1 MTTLLERFIPE
12 AREQLE
18 SAAGGLLKLERDPSD
33 GDLVNEVF
41 RAVHTLKGSSGL
53 FDLPGL
59 TRLLHA
65 CEDLL
70 DAARANRLTLNSDM
84 VDRLLDGLDLVSAW
98 VDAMERHGRLPD
110 DADGVSVELSGRL
123 RAFLPAT
130 DDATAAVV
138 PVVAAIGAEWLAD
151 LPEPDRLA
159 AFAETIA
166 GGPPLLAISYVPDDG
181 CFYRGEDP
189 FNLFPQ
195 LAGLKALRIA
205 FRAPPAEL
213 SDTDPFLSV
222 LAFSALTGQ
231 PRGEVEH
238 LFRYVIDQTAIVAVP
253 PEALIVPIGE
263 PGGAPGDSDFAGP
276 DFVNDARQRL
286 LARDFAGL
294 RLAIAKHPGLTGGKS
309 WIGSALRWLD
319 AVLAAPLPNAAWA
332 ASVVDCIADG
342 RAGPIGA
349 AAPRGTPAPATA
361 AVATPAVVAGLS
373 ASPMAGRILAGQ
385 VRIVAMPGEP
395 EVLERRMAAVE
406 ATVASL
412 LLSLGWSVRDG
423 ELAAATAEAAAGAP
437 ARLLKLL
444 TSLENRVQAA
454 AAGPAP
460 VPPAAAAL
468 LAPNPDQTAAPG
480 PKAPPDQK
488 ATGEASQVAHV
499 LKVDQAKIDALM
511 NLIAELVVS
520 KNSLPFLA
528 KRAEEVYG
536 SRDMAREIKDQYAV
550 IDRLAQEMQRAIM
563 AVRMLPVSEVFER
576 FPRLVRDLSR
586 KLNKRI
592 DLRIVGEDTAAD
604 KTIIE
609 SLGDPLIHLVRN
621 AIDHGIELPE
631 QRLAAAKPETA
642 TIQLKAFQEGD
653 QVVIEVSDDGKGID
667 PMAIRLKAFEKG
679 MVTEE
684 KADALSDQAAIN
696 LIFLPGFS
704 TTEQISDLSG
714 RGVGMDVVRNA
725 VERINGRVT
734 LSSRK
739 GEGTLVRLSLPL
751 SMAVARVMMIEV
763 GDALFGV
770 PMDGVAETVRVPR
783 DRIRRIKRAEAFVLR
798 DAIVPLVHMHT
809 LLGLPRR
816 VAEAAEELVLVARVG
831 GAAVGLVVDRLRE
844 GIDVVLKP
852 LDGILAGMR
861 GYSGSALL
869 GDGRVLLV
877 LNLKELL

>member
-18 SAAGGLLKLERDPSD
+18 GAAAGLLKLERDPSD
-33 GDLVNEVF
+33 AGLVNEVF
-41 RAVHTLKGSSGL
+41 RAVHTLKGASGL
-53 FDLPGL
+53 FDVPGL

-65 CEDLL
+65 GEDLL
-70 DAARANRLTLNSDM
+70 GAVRANQLTLDPAM
-84 VDRLLDGLDLVSAW
+84 VDVLLDALDRVSAW
-98 VDAMERHGRLPD
+98 VDELERHGRLPD
-110 DADGVSVELSGRL
+110 DAEGVSVDLSRRL
-123 RAFLPAT
+123 RVLLPDGDEAT
-130 DDATAAVV
+130 GSAA
-138 PVVAAIGAEWLAD
+138 PVAAIERADWLGELAD
-151 LPEPDRLA
+151 ADRLA
-159 AFAETIA
+159 AFAEAIG
-166 GGPPLLAISYVPDDG
+166 GGPPLFAIAYAPDDG

-205 FRAPPAEL
+205 FREPPAPLAE
-213 SDTDPFLSV
+213 TDPFHSA
-222 LAFSALTGQ
+222 LAFRALTGQ

-238 LFRYVIDQTAIVAVP
+238 LFRYVIDQVTIVAVP
-253 PEALIVPIGE
+253 AEALIL
-263 PGGAPGDSDFAGP
+263 PGGDADAGP
-276 DFVNDARQRL
+276 GHRDFVENAERL
-286 LARDFAGL
+286 LAARDFAGL
-294 RLAIAKHPGLTGGKS
+294 RAAVATLLGLTDAHL
-309 WIGSALRWLD
+309 WVASALRWLD

-332 ASVVDCIADG
+332 SAVVACIEEG
-342 RAGPIGA
+342 RTRPIGGKPA
-349 AAPRGTPAPATA
+349 QASPAPTAAPT
-361 AVATPAVVAGLS
+361 ATPAAATPNAAAAL
-373 ASPMAGRILAGQ
+373 ADKPMAARILAEQ
-385 VRIVAMPGEP
+385 MRIVAMPGEP
-395 EVLERRMAAVE
+395 DVLRRRMAAVE
-406 ATVASL
+406 ATIGSL
-412 LLSLGWSVRDG
+412 LASLGWSLREG
-423 ELAAATAEAAAGAP
+423 ELAAAAAEAAGGAP
-437 ARLLKLL
+437 GRLEDLI
-444 TSLENRVQAA
+444 TALENRVEAA
-454 AAGPAP
+454 VAGPAP
-460 VPPAAAAL
+460 IPDSAVAL
-468 LAPNPDQTAAPG
+468 LATG
-480 PKAPPDQK
+480 APPDAAQP
-488 ATGEASQVAHV
+488 APGAPTQLAHV
-499 LKVDQAKIDALM
+499 LKVDQAKVDALM

-528 KRAEEVYG
+528 KRAEDVYG
-536 SRDMAREIKDQYAV
+536 SREMGREIKDQYAV

-586 KLNKRI
+586 KLNKHI
-592 DLRIVGEDTAAD
+592 ELRIVGEDTAAD

-631 QRLAAAKPETA
+631 QRAAAGKPEA
-642 TIQLKAFQEGD
+642 GTIQLKAFQEGD

-667 PMAIRLKAFEKG
+667 PLAIRLKAFEKG

-704 TTEQISDLSG
+704 TIEAVSDLSG
-714 RGVGMDVVRNA
+714 RGVGMDVVRTA
-725 VERINGRVT
+725 VEKINGQVT

-770 PMDGVAETVRVPR
+770 PMDGVAETVRLPR
-783 DRIRRIKRAEAFVLR
+783 DRIRWIKRSEAFVLR
-798 DAIVPLVHMHT
+798 DAIVPLVRMHA

-816 VAEAAEELVLVARVG
+816 ATEVDEEAVLVARVR

>member
-1 MTTLLERFIPE
+1 L
-12 AREQLE
+12 Q
-18 SAAGGLLKLERDPSD
+18 
-33 GDLVNEVF
+33 
-41 RAVHTLKGSSGL
+41 
-53 FDLPGL
+53 
-59 TRLLHA
+59 
-65 CEDLL
+65 
-70 DAARANRLTLNSDM
+70 
-84 VDRLLDGLDLVSAW
+84 
-98 VDAMERHGRLPD
+98 
-110 DADGVSVELSGRL
+110 
-123 RAFLPAT
+123 
-130 DDATAAVV
+130 
-138 PVVAAIGAEWLAD
+138 
-151 LPEPDRLA
+151 
-159 AFAETIA
+159 
-166 GGPPLLAISYVPDDG
+166 
-181 CFYRGEDP
+181 
-189 FNLFPQ
+189 
-195 LAGLKALRIA
+195 IA
-205 FRAPPAEL
+205 FRGPPVKL

-222 LAFSALTGQ
+222 LAFNALTGQ

-238 LFRYVIDQTAIVAVP
+238 LFRYVIDQVAIVAIP
-253 PEALIVPIGE
+253 PETLIAPIGD
-263 PGGAPGDSDFAGP
+263 PGGAPGDP
-276 DFVNDARQRL
+276 DFVKDARQRL

-294 RLAIAKHPGLTGGKS
+294 RIAIAKHPGMTGGKT
-309 WIGSALRWLD
+309 WVASALRWLD
-319 AVLAAPLPNAAWA
+319 AVLTAPLPNAAWA
-332 ASVVDCIADG
+332 ASLVDCIAEG
-342 RAGPIGA
+342 RAGPIGT
-349 AAPRGTPAPATA
+349 AAPQDAPAPAAETT
-361 AVATPAVVAGLS
+361 VTPTVVADLS
-373 ASPMAGRILAGQ
+373 NSPMAGRILAGQ
-385 VRIVAMPGEP
+385 MHIVAMPGEP

-406 ATVASL
+406 ATVGSL
-412 LLSLGWSVRDG
+412 LTSLGWSVREG
-423 ELAAATAEAAAGAP
+423 ELAAATAEAAGGAP
-437 ARLLKLL
+437 ARLQRLL
-444 TSLENRVQAA
+444 VSLENRVQAA
-454 AAGPAP
+454 TAGPAP

-468 LAPNPDQTAAPG
+468 LAPNPDQKAIPD
-480 PKAPPDQK
+480 PKANGDPKANPDQK
-488 ATGEASQVAHV
+488 ANGEAPQVAHV
-499 LKVDQAKIDALM
+499 LKVDQAKVDALM

-621 AIDHGIELPE
+621 AIDHGIESPE
-631 QRLAAAKPETA
+631 QRLAAGKPETA

-725 VERINGRVT
+725 VEKINGQVT
-734 LSSRK
+734 LFSRK
-739 GEGTLVRLSLPL
+739 GDGTLVRLSLPL

-816 VAEAAEELVLVARVG
+816 TAEVAEEAVLVARVG

-861 GYSGSALL
+861 GYTGSALL